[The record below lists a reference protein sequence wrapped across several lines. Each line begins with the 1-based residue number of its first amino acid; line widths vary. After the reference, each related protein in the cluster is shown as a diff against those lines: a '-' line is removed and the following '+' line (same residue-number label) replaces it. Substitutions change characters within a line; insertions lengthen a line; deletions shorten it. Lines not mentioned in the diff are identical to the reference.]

1 MWLRQKSEGSH
12 GLGFAAPARVSN
24 SKQALNQ
31 SRSYD
36 PETNSKP
43 TKLSRQ
49 TNESLL
55 NNLTI
60 LKPVHPPE
68 DQPVISS
75 QNPPQHAAYG
85 GCGTVGFRVTF
96 WHGLIRTVNLCGL
109 VWLSQSQRDARLAL
123 AASQLRPQLDLG
135 SGHG

>member
-43 TKLSRQ
+43 TKLQ

-60 LKPVHPPE
+60 LKRVHPPE

-85 GCGTVGFRVTF
+85 WRWPQANFGRNWIWAQTPLLTADVVAKHGFQF
-96 WHGLIRTVNLCGL
+96 KDHA
-109 VWLSQSQRDARLAL
+109 VWVRWLET
-123 AASQLRPQLDLG
+123 
-135 SGHG
+135 H